1 MPGLRSWRRRTTSV
15 PAPRKYPD
23 ELRERAIRE
32 VRTTGRPVAHVAKD
46 LGIHKEALRQWVRQ
60 AEADHGERDDRLTS
74 AERDELRQLRKENA
88 ELKRANE
95 ILKAAS
101 VFFCPGDRPSPDE
114 AEQVIDHLRQLDLG
128 VDPICRVLELSPST
142 YFARKKRPKSA
153 RRLRDEQLMPMIE
166 EIHAQ
171 SGGTYGAR
179 RITRALRRKG
189 VNAARCTVE
198 RLMAELD
205 LEGVIRGQR
214 RRTTIPEP
222 SAPRPPDLVDR
233 DFTASQ
239 PDQLW
244 VADMTYVRTWS
255 GWAYVAFVLDVFSRM
270 IVGWQIANH
279 MRTELPLDALEMA
292 LWRRRIKKDCGL
304 IHHSDRGSQYV
315 SIRYTDRLA
324 DIGASASV
332 GSVADSYDNAMAEA
346 LNGTFKAEL
355 IEMRGPWKDVDQ
367 VERAIFQWV
376 TWYNE
381 ERLHSA
387 LDYVPPAEYE
397 RDFWQGQERVPQSA

>member
-1 MPGLRSWRRRTTSV
+1 M

-23 ELRERAIRE
+23 ELRERAVRE
-32 VRTTGRPVAHVAKD
+32 VRATGRPIAHVAKD
-46 LGIHKEALRQWVRQ
+46 LGIHKEALRGWVRQ
-60 AEADHGERDDRLTS
+60 AEADHGERDDRLTT
-74 AERDELRQLRKENA
+74 AEHDELKQLRKEVV
-88 ELKRANE
+88 ELRRANE

-114 AEQVIDHLRQLDLG
+114 AEQVIDHLRANGLG
-128 VDPICRVLELSPST
+128 VDPVCRVLELSPST

-153 RRLRDEQLMPMIE
+153 RRLGDEQLMPVIE
-166 EIHAQ
+166 QVHAE

-189 VNAARCTVE
+189 VEVARCTVE
-198 RLMAELD
+198 RLMAERG
-205 LEGVIRGQR
+205 LEGVIRGRR

-233 DFTASQ
+233 NFTAAR

-255 GWAYVAFVLDVFSRM
+255 GWAYVAFVLDVYSRM
-270 IVGWQIANH
+270 IVGWQVADH

-292 LWRRRIKKDCGL
+292 LWRRRIKKDSGL

-355 IEMRGPWKDVDQ
+355 IEMQGPWKDPAQ
-367 VERAIFQWV
+367 VERAIFQWI

-397 RDFWQGQERVPQSA
+397 RDFRQNQERVPQSA

>member
-1 MPGLRSWRRRTTSV
+1 M

-23 ELRERAIRE
+23 ELRERAVRE
-32 VRTTGRPVAHVAKD
+32 VRTTGRPIAHVANN
-46 LGIHKEALRQWVRQ
+46 LGIHKEALRGWVRQ
-60 AEADHGERDDRLTS
+60 AEADSGERDDRLTS
-74 AERDELRQLRKENA
+74 VEREELKQLRKEVA
-88 ELKRANE
+88 ELRRANE

-101 VFFCPGDRPSPDE
+101 APFCPGARPPPDE
-114 AEQVIDHLRQLDLG
+114 ADQVIDSLKDSGFG
-128 VDPICRVLELSPST
+128 VGPVCRVLGWSESA
-142 YFARKKRPKSA
+142 YYARKKRPKSA
-153 RRLRDEQLMPMIE
+153 RRLRDEQLTPLIGQV
-166 EIHAQ
+166 HAE

-179 RITRALRRKG
+179 RITRALRRRG
-189 VNAARCTVE
+189 VDLARCTVE
-198 RLMAELD
+198 RLMRELG

-214 RRTTIPEP
+214 RRTTVPEP

-233 DFTASQ
+233 DFTASR

-255 GWAYVAFVLDVFSRM
+255 GWAYVAFVLDVYSRM
-270 IVGWQIANH
+270 IVGWQVANH

-292 LWRRRIKKDCGL
+292 LWRRRIKKDSGL
-304 IHHSDRGSQYV
+304 IHHSDRRSQYV

-324 DIGASASV
+324 DVGASASV

-355 IEMRGPWKDVDQ
+355 IEMQGPWKDVDQ

-387 LDYVPPAEYE
+387 LDYMPPAEYE
-397 RDFWQGQERVPQSA
+397 QVFWRSQEHIPQSA

>member
-1 MPGLRSWRRRTTSV
+1 M

-23 ELRERAIRE
+23 ELRERAVRE
-32 VRTTGRPVAHVAKD
+32 VRTTGRPIAHVAKD
-46 LGIHKEALRQWVRQ
+46 LGIHKEALRGWVRQ
-60 AEADHGERDDRLTS
+60 AEADSGKRDDRLTA
-74 AERDELRQLRKENA
+74 AEHEELKQLRKEVA
-88 ELKRANE
+88 ELRRANE

-101 VFFCPGDRPSPDE
+101 APFCPGARPSPDE
-114 AEQVIDHLRQLDLG
+114 ADQVIDSLKEDGFG
-128 VDPICRVLELSPST
+128 VGPVCRVLGWSESA
-142 YFARKKRPKSA
+142 YYARKKRPKSA
-153 RRLRDEQLMPMIE
+153 RRLRDEQLMPLIE
-166 EIHAQ
+166 QVHSE
-171 SGGTYGAR
+171 SGGTYGVR
-179 RITRALRRKG
+179 RITRALRREG
-189 VNAARCTVE
+189 VVVARCTVE
-198 RLMAELD
+198 RLMGELG

-214 RRTTIPEP
+214 RRTTVPEP

-233 DFTASQ
+233 DFTASR

-255 GWAYVAFVLDVFSRM
+255 GWAYVAFVLDVYSRM
-270 IVGWQIANH
+270 IVGWQVANH

-292 LWRRRIKKDCGL
+292 LWRRRIKKGSGL

-315 SIRYTDRLA
+315 SIRYTERLSE
-324 DIGASASV
+324 IGASASV

-355 IEMRGPWKDVDQ
+355 IEMQGPWRDVDQ

-376 TWYNE
+376 AWYNE

-397 RDFWQGQERVPQSA
+397 RAWRRQQEATPQSA

>member
-1 MPGLRSWRRRTTSV
+1 MA
-15 PAPRKYPD
+15 APRKYPD

-32 VRTTGRPVAHVAKD
+32 VRATGRPVTHVARD
-46 LGIHKEALRQWVRQ
+46 LGIHPEALRGWVRQ
-60 AEADHGERDDRLTS
+60 AEADSGERDDHLTT
-74 AERDELRQLRKENA
+74 AERDELKQLRKENA

-101 VFFCPGDRPSPDE
+101 VFFCPGDRPTPDE
-114 AEQVIDHLRQLDLG
+114 AEQVIDHLRERGLG
-128 VDPICRVLELSPST
+128 VDPVCRVLELSPST

-153 RRLRDEQLMPMIE
+153 RRLRDEQLMPLIE
-166 EIHAQ
+166 EIHAE
-171 SGGTYGAR
+171 SGATYGAR

-189 VNAARCTVE
+189 IDVARCTVE
-198 RLMAELD
+198 RLMRELGI
-205 LEGVIRGQR
+205 EGVIRGQR
-214 RRTTIPEP
+214 RRTTVPEP

-233 DFTASQ
+233 NFTASR

-255 GWAYVAFVLDVFSRM
+255 GWVYVAFVLDVYSRM
-270 IVGWQIANH
+270 IVGWQVANH

-292 LWRRRIKKDCGL
+292 LWRRRIKTDSGL

-355 IEMRGPWKDVDQ
+355 IEMQGPWTSFDQ

-397 RDFWQGQERVPQSA
+397 RDFWRSQERTPQSA

>member
-1 MPGLRSWRRRTTSV
+1 M
-15 PAPRKYPD
+15 
-23 ELRERAIRE
+23 
-32 VRTTGRPVAHVAKD
+32 
-46 LGIHKEALRQWVRQ
+46 
-60 AEADHGERDDRLTS
+60 
-74 AERDELRQLRKENA
+74 
-88 ELKRANE
+88 
-95 ILKAAS
+95 
-101 VFFCPGDRPSPDE
+101 
-114 AEQVIDHLRQLDLG
+114 IDHLRERGLG
-128 VDPICRVLELSPST
+128 VDPVCRVLELSPST

-153 RRLRDEQLMPMIE
+153 RRLRDEQLMPLIE
-166 EIHAQ
+166 EIHAE
-171 SGGTYGAR
+171 SGATYGAR

-189 VNAARCTVE
+189 IDVARCTIE
-198 RLMAELD
+198 RLMRELD
-205 LEGVIRGQR
+205 IEGVIRGQR
-214 RRTTIPEP
+214 RRTTVLEP

-233 DFTASQ
+233 NFTAAR

-255 GWAYVAFVLDVFSRM
+255 GWVYVAFVLDVYSRM
-270 IVGWQIANH
+270 IVGWQVANH

-292 LWRRRIKKDCGL
+292 LWRRRINTDSGL

-355 IEMRGPWKDVDQ
+355 IEMQGPWTGFDQ

-397 RDFWQGQERVPQSA
+397 RSFWRSQEQALQSA

>member
-1 MPGLRSWRRRTTSV
+1 M

-32 VRTTGRPVAHVAKD
+32 VRATGRPIAHVAKD
-46 LGIHKEALRQWVRQ
+46 LGIHKEALRGWVRQ
-60 AEADHGERDDRLTS
+60 AEVDRGERDDRLTS
-74 AERDELRQLRKENA
+74 AEHDELRQLRRENA
-88 ELKRANE
+88 ELRRANE

-114 AEQVIDHLRQLDLG
+114 AEQVIDHLRDRGLG
-128 VDPICRVLELSPST
+128 VDPVCRVLELSPST

-153 RRLRDEQLMPMIE
+153 RRLRDEQFMPLIE
-166 EIHAQ
+166 QVHAE

-189 VNAARCTVE
+189 HEVARCTVE
-198 RLMAELD
+198 RLMAELG
-205 LEGVIRGQR
+205 LEGVIRGRR
-214 RRTTIPEP
+214 RRTTVPEP

-233 DFTASQ
+233 DFTASR

-255 GWAYVAFVLDVFSRM
+255 GWAYVAFVLDVYSRM
-270 IVGWQIANH
+270 IVGWQVANH
-279 MRTELPLDALEMA
+279 MRTELPLEALEMA
-292 LWRRRIKKDCGL
+292 LWRRRIKKDSGL
-304 IHHSDRGSQYV
+304 VHHSDRGSQYL
-315 SIRYTDRLA
+315 SIRYTGRLA

-355 IEMRGPWKDVDQ
+355 IEMQGPWKDVEQ
-367 VERAIFQWV
+367 VERAIFQWI

-397 RDFWQGQERVPQSA
+397 QDYWRSQEPVPQSA

>member
-1 MPGLRSWRRRTTSV
+1 M

-23 ELRERAIRE
+23 ELRERAVRE
-32 VRTTGRPVAHVAKD
+32 VRATGRPIAHVAKD
-46 LGIHKEALRQWVRQ
+46 LGIHKEALRGWVRQ
-60 AEADHGERDDRLTS
+60 AEADHGERDNRLTT
-74 AERDELRQLRKENA
+74 AEHDELRQLRKEVA
-88 ELKRANE
+88 ELRRANE

-114 AEQVIDHLRQLDLG
+114 AEQVIDHLRANGLG
-128 VDPICRVLELSPST
+128 VDPVCRVLELSPST

-153 RRLRDEQLMPMIE
+153 RRLRDEQLMPVIE
-166 EIHAQ
+166 QVHAE

-189 VNAARCTVE
+189 VEVARCTVE
-198 RLMAELD
+198 RLMAERG
-205 LEGVIRGQR
+205 LEGVIRGRR

-233 DFTASQ
+233 NFTAAR

-255 GWAYVAFVLDVFSRM
+255 GWAYVAFVLDVYSRM
-270 IVGWQIANH
+270 IVGWQVADH

-292 LWRRRIKKDCGL
+292 LWRRRIKKDSGL

-315 SIRYTDRLA
+315 SIRYTGRLA

-355 IEMRGPWKDVDQ
+355 IEMQGPWKGPAQ
-367 VERAIFQWV
+367 VERTIFQWI

-397 RDFWQGQERVPQSA
+397 RDFWQSQERAPQSA

>member
-1 MPGLRSWRRRTTSV
+1 M

-23 ELRERAIRE
+23 ELRERAVRE
-32 VRTTGRPVAHVAKD
+32 VRTTGRPIAHVAKD
-46 LGIHKEALRQWVRQ
+46 LGIHKEALRGWLRQ
-60 AEADHGERDDRLTS
+60 AEADTGERDDRLTT
-74 AERDELRQLRKENA
+74 AEREELRQLRKEVA
-88 ELKRANE
+88 GVEAGERHPQSGECA
-95 ILKAAS
+95 
-101 VFFCPGDRPSPDE
+101 FCPGARPSTDE
-114 AEQVIDHLRQLDLG
+114 ADQVIDSLKENGFG
-128 VDPICRVLELSPST
+128 VGPVCRVLEWSESA
-142 YFARKKRPKSA
+142 YYARKKRPKSA
-153 RRLRDEQLMPMIE
+153 RQLRDEQLMPLIE
-166 EIHAQ
+166 QIHTE

-189 VNAARCTVE
+189 IDVARCTVE
-198 RLMAELD
+198 RLMRELS

-214 RRTTIPEP
+214 RRTTVPEP
-222 SAPRPPDLVDR
+222 SAPHPPDLVDR
-233 DFTASQ
+233 DFTASR

-244 VADMTYVRTWS
+244 VADMTYFRTWS
-255 GWAYVAFVLDVFSRM
+255 GWAYVAFVLDVFSRT
-270 IVGWQIANH
+270 IVGWQVANH
-279 MRTELPLDALEMA
+279 MRTELPLDALEVA
-292 LWRRRIKKDCGL
+292 LWRRRIKKDSGL

-346 LNGTFKAEL
+346 LKGNFKAEL
-355 IEMRGPWKDVDQ
+355 IEMQGPWRDVDQ

-397 RDFWQGQERVPQSA
+397 RDFWRSQEQALQSA